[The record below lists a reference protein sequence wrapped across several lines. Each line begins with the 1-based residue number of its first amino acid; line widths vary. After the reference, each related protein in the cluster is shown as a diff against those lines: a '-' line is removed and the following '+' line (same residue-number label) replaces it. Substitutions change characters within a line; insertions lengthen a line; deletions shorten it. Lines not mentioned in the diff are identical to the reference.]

1 MISSLHARAHAS
13 CSLQAVLSD
22 PPSAA
27 SSNPLLL
34 SYILSSHC
42 SCCRMSCLSCHACT
56 TGLLANVPC
65 SASLCCAHSF
75 GTTAWLACPLLTL
88 QAASRFAEES
98 CRQAGMPDG
107 QQAHSRAAFAQPSC
121 QQPLEHATT
130 VLVGAVLLHQ
140 NISNKLVCVRQVLLP
155 LGALLYPA
163 ADGAAPPHP
172 PSLARP
178 CSSPTVDMPSAA
190 ATAAG
195 TAAANDGGRN
205 VWPSQTSWLR
215 RITESFQILDAS
227 TSMLPASS
235 ASSILKTCASC
246 HASCCVGGRASVAS

>member
-42 SCCRMSCLSCHACT
+42 SCCCMSCLSCHACT
-56 TGLLANVPC
+56 TGLLAHVPC

-130 VLVGAVLLHQ
+130 VLVGAVLL
-140 NISNKLVCVRQVLLP
+140 IKTYPTSWYASGRCCCPWALFCIRLLMVLLH
-155 LGALLYPA
+155 LILLLLLSPA
-163 ADGAAPPHP
+163 VPPQ
-172 PSLARP
+172 L
-178 CSSPTVDMPSAA
+178 
-190 ATAAG
+190 
-195 TAAANDGGRN
+195 
-205 VWPSQTSWLR
+205 
-215 RITESFQILDAS
+215 
-227 TSMLPASS
+227 
-235 ASSILKTCASC
+235 TC
-246 HASCCVGGRASVAS
+246 HLQLLLLWHSCC